1 MITTAAARTSL
12 PHPRWR
18 LPILGDLLTIDM
30 AKPSQGL
37 AREIT
42 RHDGIVEQRIF
53 DFPVVVISSAE
64 LISDVNDESRWEKHV
79 GHSLRKLRPVA
90 GDGLFTAYNHEP
102 NWAKAHTILMPA
114 FTKAAMESYHPSIT
128 ATVAELVDAWT
139 SHADTHSWIDVP
151 TEANR
156 LTAEIVA
163 RAGIGHSFSALDDT
177 SEDPFITTVLRELRY
192 ANRRTDAIPFY
203 DKLFGK
209 GQRQQHQQ
217 DKAWLRQQIATI
229 IDTRRDAGPRT
240 GSRDML
246 DYMLYTADPSTGEY
260 LDDANITNQI
270 LTLLVAGSETSANA
284 ISFALHYLA
293 NDPDIAVAA
302 RTEIDQRWPGRAF
315 PDFAFDEVAP
325 LRYLRRIVDETL
337 RLWPV
342 APGYF
347 RQAKTDTTIG
357 NGKYHFSTGDWV
369 FVLLQAA
376 HRDTATWGP
385 DADAFRPDRFLSEN
399 LRALPAHIYK
409 PFGTGARACIG
420 RQFALH
426 EIMLT
431 LAAILHQFTLEP
443 EPGYQLQAS
452 EALTLKPEMLKLRVR
467 RR

>member
-1 MITTAAARTSL
+1 MPTHTSTTL

-18 LPILGDLLTIDM
+18 LPILGDLLTIDL
-30 AKPSQGL
+30 AKPTQGL
-37 AREIT
+37 TRDIT
-42 RHDGIVEQRIF
+42 AHNGIVEQRIF
-53 DFPVVVISSAE
+53 DFPVIVLSDTG
-64 LISDVNDESRWEKHV
+64 LINDVNDESRWEKHV

-114 FTKAAMESYHPSIT
+114 FTKAAMESYHPTMT
-128 ATVAELVDAWT
+128 ATVAELIDAW
-139 SHADTHSWIDVP
+139 SIRADTEAWIDIP
-151 TEANR
+151 AESNR
-156 LTAEIVA
+156 LTTEIVA
-163 RAGIGHSFSALDDT
+163 RAGIGHSFNKLDAT
-177 SEDPFITTVLRELRY
+177 SNDPFITTVLRELKY

-203 DKLFGK
+203 EKLFGK
-209 GQRQQHQQ
+209 SQRRQHEQ
-217 DKAWLRQQIATI
+217 DKKWLREQIATI
-229 IDTRRDAGPRT
+229 IHDRRNAGPRT
-240 GSRDML
+240 GPADML
-246 DYMLYTADPSTGEY
+246 DYMLNTADPATGES

-293 NDPDIAVAA
+293 TNPDIAATA
-302 RTEIDQRWPGRAF
+302 RAEIDQRWPERSF
-315 PDFAFDEVAP
+315 PDIAFDDVAR

-347 RQAKTDTTIG
+347 RQAKTATTIG
-357 NGKYHFSTGDWV
+357 GGKCQFDKGDWV
-369 FVLLQAA
+369 FVLLLAA
-376 HRDTATWGP
+376 HRDTTTWGP
-385 DADAFRPDRFLSEN
+385 DADQFRPDRFLPDN
-399 LRALPAHIYK
+399 IRALPPHIYK

-431 LAAILHQFTLEP
+431 LAAVLHQFTLEP
-443 EPGYQLQAS
+443 ERGYQLKVS
-452 EALTLKPEMLKLRVR
+452 ETLTLKPDALRLRLHR